1 MLGARLRMA
10 VGTHAL
16 RLGGRS
22 LSFKGFPGPFPS
34 PFTVVRLVPP
44 FPFPPSS
51 GAYGDSLHFSPA
63 LRQVGNEGL
72 GPPPLPAAPGSHA
85 GQPQPFGA
93 SRRPPRVRRLST
105 PPRPNRDALPPHQ
118 RRPRGHGGSA
128 APSLRGHRAQ
138 GRWWDGEG
146 SRASPAGDVPNAGQ
160 SRSPGAPEAV
170 GTPLPWQ
177 GLPVGTGTGT
187 GQLQGHSP
195 ARGVG
200 IPLAALGAWTP
211 PGAWRPPGTW
221 APQSLVLIFWL
232 FQTFAGSGEQR
243 SPGKGPEPV
252 PLPAPSALRTL
263 SPPSPPAHGCPVPDQ
278 SGRRVPRSPQFGLGW
293 LRPVPWEE
301 PARDGRVSFGLAVG
315 RVDNEEL
322 L

>member
-1 MLGARLRMA
+1 MA

-16 RLGGRS
+16 RPGGRS
-22 LSFKGFPGPFPS
+22 LSFKDFPGPFPS
-34 PFTVVRLVPP
+34 PFAVVRLVPP

-72 GPPPLPAAPGSHA
+72 GPWVSCWATAAFGTLAPAAPGSPSVDTS
-85 GQPQPFGA
+85 QTEP
-93 SRRPPRVRRLST
+93 RCPPTAPAREAMVA
-105 PPRPNRDALPPHQ
+105 PLP
-118 RRPRGHGGSA
+118 
-128 APSLRGHRAQ
+128 HRSSP
-138 GRWWDGEG
+138 WDREG

-177 GLPVGTGTGT
+177 GPKPALAPNGDGAAAGTLARPWCGCPLGCPGGLDTPGGLETPGHLGTPVAGADFSAVSD
-187 GQLQGHSP
+187 LCREQGATFPRERARAGSSPSSICSAHPEPPEPPHSWVPSARP
-195 ARGVG
+195 AR
-200 IPLAALGAWTP
+200 AQGA
-211 PGAWRPPGTW
+211 
-221 APQSLVLIFWL
+221 
-232 FQTFAGSGEQR
+232 
-243 SPGKGPEPV
+243 PV
-252 PLPAPSALRTL
+252 PPVWAGPAA
-263 SPPSPPAHGCPVPDQ
+263 PVPE
-278 SGRRVPRSPQFGLGW
+278 
-293 LRPVPWEE
+293 RPVPWEE